1 MLGFLGFGLGF
12 HVSGFWAYLGFEDSG
27 GPMGRL
33 AWVPSNVLFRR
44 FLSRFVRDFKE
55 FSDVTFLGDKPNI
68 AP

>member
-1 MLGFLGFGLGF
+1 MFQGFGLI
-12 HVSGFWAYLGFEDSG
+12 LGLKTLVSG

-44 FLSRFVRDFKE
+44 FLSRFLRDFKE